1 MNSPAKVLTAPQKHS
16 REQGRVLLVTD
27 DPQTKS
33 LNSELE
39 NAGLAV
45 VGVAGGAAALVSLH
59 RSRPDIVV
67 ADLRLRG
74 LSANELARAM
84 LQSREQIFLIFVGEA
99 EANISLRNAALELG
113 AFDYF
118 SLPDETDL
126 LIQRIAQ
133 LVALKKEMD
142 RLRAE
147 ADRDYLTGLMNRRRF
162 RLALGNEVERWR
174 RYQTP
179 CSLLLVD
186 VDFLKKINDT
196 HGHSAGDRA
205 IRHVAECL
213 KELSRDNDTAARLGG
228 EEFAL
233 LLANADEQSAWI
245 AAERLRAFVESKE
258 VEGVGTVT
266 ISLGVASCP
275 THALSERAIYAASDA
290 ALYRAKEGGRNRAAI
305 APELNGNVKT
315 TN

>member
-1 MNSPAKVLTAPQKHS
+1 MSSPAKSLIPQKHI

-27 DPQTKS
+27 DAKTKS
-33 LNSELE
+33 LNGELE
-39 NAGLAV
+39 NAGFAV
-45 VGVAGGAAALVSLH
+45 VDVAGGAAALVSLH
-59 RSRPDIVV
+59 RSRPDVV
-67 ADLRLRG
+67 IADLRLRG

-84 LQSREQIFLIFVGEA
+84 FQSKEQVFLVFVGEA
-99 EANISLRNAALELG
+99 ETNLSLRNAAVELG

-118 SLPDETDL
+118 SLTNETEL
-126 LIQRIAQ
+126 LITRIKQ

-162 RLALGNEVERWR
+162 RIALGNEVERWR
-174 RYQTP
+174 RYRTP

-186 VDFLKKINDT
+186 IDYLKKINDA

-233 LLANADEQSAWI
+233 LLANADEKNAWI
-245 AAERLRAFVESKE
+245 AAERLRAFVESQE
-258 VEGVGTVT
+258 VEGIGTVT
-266 ISLGVASCP
+266 ISLGVAACP
-275 THALSERAIYAASDA
+275 VHALSERAIYTASDA
-290 ALYRAKEGGRNRAAI
+290 ALYRAKEGGRNRTVI
-305 APELNGNVKT
+305 APTLEVK
-315 TN
+315 